1 MSISGYLRLACHGL
15 FLLLGGALAAGV
27 VSANAADLPPV
38 PGGLAAPSKATRLP
52 AFDLP
57 GINGAMVHAGDL
69 RGKVVIVRFW
79 ATW

>member
-1 MSISGYLRLACHGL
+1 MSISGYLRLAGQGL
-15 FLLLGGALAAGV
+15 LLLLGGALATGV
-27 VSANAADLPPV
+27 FPVNAADLPPV

-57 GINGAMVHAGDL
+57 EINGAMVHAGEL
-69 RGKVVIVRFW
+69 RGKVVIIRFW